1 MLLQEGA
8 APPHSIPVN
17 TIDLSHTIP
26 ARVLSFILFPVG
38 KNTFPRQKK
47 ILPNCFAVLSTHT
60 RTGLFFAILF
70 IMTTCSEL
78 KNIIFH
84 TAIIGG
90 GAGGLM
96 CAGSFSQ
103 PKILI
108 ERNAQP
114 GAKVSVSGGGNCN
127 FSNRFV
133 SAADY
138 LSQNKHFCKNALAA
152 FKPQDFLRLLDESHI
167 PWEERAHG
175 RLFAFSAPEIVRMLV
190 RRAKQ
195 EATRFLTHTLAL
207 DIRQENGLFILDTSA
222 GPVRAQRVVL
232 ACGGLSFPALG
243 ASQFGFKM
251 AAKFGLPL
259 VEPRPALVGLSFPK
273 ELRERFAKLAGNS
286 LKAVVSCG
294 KYAFEDQL
302 LFTHEGISGP
312 AVLSGSLYWTPD
324 QPVTINFL
332 PQDDALSLLH
342 NQKNTAKTFSAALHG
357 KLSPKIAKALL
368 GPLDG
373 DLSNA
378 SRQHLQAAA
387 NRLNRFSFVPQGTAG
402 YTRAEV
408 TAGGVDT
415 RAINPSTFEAKQ
427 VPGLYIIGELLDVTG
442 RLGGFNLHWA
452 WASGFAAAKALEK
465 QF

>member
-1 MLLQEGA
+1 MVLRSCQLKHARAAFLLFYIQ
-8 APPHSIPVN
+8 
-17 TIDLSHTIP
+17 
-26 ARVLSFILFPVG
+26 
-38 KNTFPRQKK
+38 
-47 ILPNCFAVLSTHT
+47 
-60 RTGLFFAILF
+60 
-70 IMTTCSEL
+70 MTTPNEL

-96 CAGSFSQ
+96 CAGSFSA

-114 GAKVSVSGGGNCN
+114 GAKVSVSGGGKCN

-152 FKPQDFLRLLDESHI
+152 FQPQDFLRLLDENQI
-167 PWEERAHG
+167 PWEERPQG
-175 RLFAFSAPEIVRMLV
+175 RLFACSAAEIVRMLV
-190 RRAKQ
+190 RRAKNTG
-195 EATRFLTHTLAL
+195 TRFLTHTLAL
-207 DIRQENGLFILDTSA
+207 EVRFENGLFIIDTSA

-232 ACGGLSFPALG
+232 ACGGLSFPGLG
-243 ASQFGFKM
+243 AGSFGFKT
-251 AAKFGLPL
+251 AQKFGLTI
-259 VEPRPALVGLSFPK
+259 VQQRPALVGLSFPK
-273 ELRERFAKLAGNS
+273 ALREQFGKLAGNS
-286 LKAVVSCG
+286 LQAAVSCG
-294 KYAFEDQL
+294 QHMFEDSL

-312 AVLSGSLYWTPD
+312 AVLSASLYWMPE

-342 NQKNTAKTFSAALHG
+342 SQKNTAKTFSAALHG
-357 KLSPKIAKALL
+357 KLSPKIAKTLL
-368 GPLDG
+368 GPLEG